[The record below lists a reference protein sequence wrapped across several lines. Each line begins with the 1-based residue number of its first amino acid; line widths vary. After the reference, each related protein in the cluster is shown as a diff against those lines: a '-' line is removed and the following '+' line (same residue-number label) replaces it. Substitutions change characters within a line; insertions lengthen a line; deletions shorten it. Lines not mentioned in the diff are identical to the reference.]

1 MGLEVKFMPGRYV
14 KPFVHAH
21 RLLLSSPPRIPEH
34 ICGGEGGHMAV
45 TVQMQ
50 FTSAV
55 TEMYQDAFVGSAIEN
70 GTTIIQF
77 DLRQHDFHSEL
88 GTKATIWWRKES
100 YHVDVHE
107 LSTFHNPIAYRF
119 IVAQGS
125 YVNDHDQRIY
135 FTPTIQGVSTSQHMS
150 HSVIRLACYLAVVCG
165 VSLRHIALLFAVLFL
180 IPITKSSIKRWIDDI
195 GAHLPPPEEMLQQL
209 LALAPATECHID
221 GYYPLGTDHCVM
233 VVKDEHDRIL
243 ITHETVSEN
252 GKEARQFLQHVKD
265 LGLHVTAAFSD
276 YSQSFTEAIKAVFP
290 HARFQADHFHT
301 VKNIWGH
308 LKKSLL
314 SYRRKVKASGTEQND
329 AQLLGV
335 AKQLWQLRWSLLKK
349 PANLSGEEKQAMA
362 ALEREDAGFVH
373 RFRSIIR
380 QLVNI
385 FDHSHS
391 EAQAKIKLKQLR
403 QEINAVDDDHLQ
415 KILTFFDDHWDQ
427 ALRYLRKKGMGKH
440 RRGSNSESGMR
451 LLRRLEK
458 NHDGIRSAATRQH
471 YIQIYQAIKYLSLDI
486 AAFIEQ
492 GPQMPGPPR
501 V

>member
-1 MGLEVKFMPGRYV
+1 
-14 KPFVHAH
+14 
-21 RLLLSSPPRIPEH
+21 
-34 ICGGEGGHMAV
+34 MAI
-45 TVQMQ
+45 TVQIQ

-55 TEMYQDAFVGSAIEN
+55 TEIYQDAFVGSSIEN
-70 GTTIIQF
+70 GTTVIQF
-77 DLRQHDFHSEL
+77 DLRKHDFHQEL
-88 GTKATIWWRKES
+88 GIQATLCWRKNS
-100 YHVDVHE
+100 YQVDVHE
-107 LSTFHNPIAYRF
+107 LSTFHNPILYRF

-125 YVNDHDQRIY
+125 YVDDQNQRRY
-135 FTPTIQGVSTSQHMS
+135 FTPAIQGVSTSQHMT

-165 VSLRHIALLFAVLFL
+165 VSLRHIALLFSALFL
-180 IPITKSSIKRWIDDI
+180 IPITKSSIKRWIDAI
-195 GAHLPPPEEMLQQL
+195 GAHLPTPEQMLQQL
-209 LALAPATECHID
+209 LALTPATACHID

-243 ITHETVSEN
+243 ITHEAASEN
-252 GKEARQFLQHVKD
+252 GDDARKFLQQIKD
-265 LGLHVTAAFSD
+265 LGLNVTAAFSD
-276 YSQSFTEAIKAVFP
+276 YSQSFTEAIKAVYP

-314 SYRRKVKASGTEQND
+314 SYRRKVKASGAEKND
-329 AQLLGV
+329 EHLMAL
-335 AKQLWQLRWSLLKK
+335 AKQLWKWRWSLLKK
-349 PANLSGEEKQAMA
+349 PVNISEEEKQAIA
-362 ALEREDAGFVH
+362 ELESVDAGFVH

-385 FDHSHS
+385 FDHAHS
-391 EAQAKIKLKQLR
+391 EAQAKLRLQQLR
-403 QEINAVDDDHLQ
+403 QDIQALEDHHLD
-415 KILTFFDDHWDQ
+415 KIPQFFDDHWDQ

-486 AAFIEQ
+486 AEFIEQ
-492 GPQMPGPPR
+492 GPQMPGLPR